1 MAIDVHCL
9 HVDPVPV
16 LYMAI
21 HVNENCSTWVQL
33 WISGVDVCLGMQFFK
48 SPNFRIQRLRPKRI

>member
-1 MAIDVHCL
+1 MTIDVHSL

-16 LYMAI
+16 LYMTI

-48 SPNFRIQRLRPKRI
+48 SPNFRIQRL